1 MKRALK
7 THSRVLSQ
15 DAAMLIQY
23 IASLELRYKLIR
35 PSRYNMFSDE
45 ALDAFR
51 SALGDDDFDPFSHKL
66 EGNQS
71 IKR

>member
-1 MKRALK
+1 
-7 THSRVLSQ
+7 
-15 DAAMLIQY
+15 
-23 IASLELRYKLIR
+23 
-35 PSRYNMFSDE
+35 MFSDE

-51 SALGDDDFDPFSHKL
+51 SALDDGDFDPFSHKL